1 MRLFV
6 GIPLAA
12 AVIGELAAVSARL
25 KSKEDGLRWTAP
37 ESWHITLEFLG
48 NTGEEK
54 YASLVE
60 HLRQVHSPPVPVR
73 LEELGFFDRAG
84 VFFAGVGLTPE
95 LLALEKRVAAA
106 TEICGFAHEARPYHP
121 HITLARSKG
130 EGGEDPRTE
139 GPYSAPASLHS
150 FCGRRISSLRKP
162 SLARWRSLRDSRAL
176 HAGPAE
182 LHRDDADTNRGR
194 PPRRTPS
201 IGLLSNEI

>member
-1 MRLFV
+1 MRLFI

-25 KSKEDGLRWTAP
+25 KAKEDGLRWTAP

-48 NTGEEK
+48 NTSEEK
-54 YASLVE
+54 YAFLVE
-60 HLRQVHSPPVPVR
+60 HLLQVHSPPVPVR

-106 TEICGFAHEARPYHP
+106 TELCGFAHDARPYHP

-130 EGGEDPRTE
+130 E
-139 GPYSAPASLHS
+139 
-150 FCGRRISSLRKP
+150 RRGLRELKSHIQSNPPFTRFVVEEFLLYETHLSP
-162 SLARWRSLRDSRAL
+162 SGARYEIRERFKLAR
-176 HAGPAE
+176 
-182 LHRDDADTNRGR
+182 
-194 PPRRTPS
+194 
-201 IGLLSNEI
+201 

>member
-25 KSKEDGLRWTAP
+25 KSKENGLRWTAP

-48 NTGEEK
+48 NVAEEK

-60 HLRQVHSPPVPVR
+60 RLRQVHSPPVPVR

-84 VFFAGVGLTPE
+84 VFFADVGLTPE
-95 LLALEKRVAAA
+95 LLTLEKRVTAA
-106 TEICGFAHEARPYHP
+106 TELCGFMHDARPYHP

-130 EGGEDPRTE
+130 RGLRELKSRIQRQPAFTRFVAGEFLLYESHLSPSGALYEIRE
-139 GPYSAPASLHS
+139 RFKL
-150 FCGRRISSLRKP
+150 GRENSP
-162 SLARWRSLRDSRAL
+162 
-176 HAGPAE
+176 G
-182 LHRDDADTNRGR
+182 
-194 PPRRTPS
+194 
-201 IGLLSNEI
+201 